1 MENTACLNP
10 KWNKNNS
17 GKRLVY
23 KGFSQTQYLVLSQ
36 ENQPTFHWRSDF
48 SVKMLVLRFK
58 INLNVNQLR
67 IKMNEYGNQ

>member
-1 MENTACLNP
+1 MENTACLKS

-48 SVKMLVLRFK
+48 SAKILVLRFK
-58 INLNVNQLR
+58 LT
-67 IKMNEYGNQ
+67 KM